1 MAGFRAVTA
10 TEAACFSTSH
20 FKDDQTISTASSL
33 TKEGEH
39 VLSPLMLVGDL
50 TTFSQCFVEVVTTH
64 FDLFDSGMVLPLT
77 SVFAGHT
84 KNSF

>member
-20 FKDDQTISTASSL
+20 FKDDQTISTAGPL

-50 TTFSQCFVEVVTTH
+50 TTFSQCSVEVVTAH
-64 FDLFDSGMVLPLT
+64 FDLFDSGVVLPLT
-77 SVFAGHT
+77 SALADHA